1 MKKDIA
7 NRSDIEQFIKS
18 FYDKVLKDE
27 TIGFIFTDIAKVN
40 WEKHLPIMY
49 DFWENVIFFTGKY
62 SGDPMN
68 VHRNLNNLIAL
79 KSEHFKVWIILFN
92 QTIDELFLGENA
104 ERAKQRA
111 MSIATIMQVKLFE
124 QNAHKKSTPIKN

>member
-68 VHRNLNNLIAL
+68 VHTNLNNLIEL
-79 KSEHFKVWIILFN
+79 KPIHFKEWTLLFN
-92 QTIDELFLGENA
+92 QTIDELFSGENA

-124 QNAHKKSTPIKN
+124 QNAHKKSDPS